1 MTKGALRSP
10 LSWLGGLIVLY
21 LSVPLVAFA
30 FRFVGSPRRGFH
42 VPGLFPSLFV
52 SVESATISLA
62 LITLL
67 GVPLAYVLARSPGRL
82 ASLIGLVLLL
92 PLALP
97 PLMSGILLIYLVGP
111 YTFLG
116 QLFDGRL
123 TNSLTG
129 IVLAQTFCAAPFLI
143 VAARSAFGAI
153 DPATL
158 DMAATLG
165 HSELSRF
172 RLVAL
177 PLAGPGIRAGMVLA
191 WLRAFGEY
199 GAVIILAYHPFS
211 LPVYTYNQFSGI
223 GLPTTL
229 APTALA
235 LAVAAV
241 VIALGR
247 ITPRRHAAR
256 TALVPAAVAP
266 AAAAAA
272 PAPVTF
278 AIDYQVGAF
287 HLAVAHRSGKNNL
300 AILGPSGS
308 GKTALLRSLAGLNG
322 PAPGPV
328 WYGGRSVE
336 GIAVESRQVGY
347 VAQGF
352 SLYPH
357 LTVWQQL
364 LFAEDTA
371 PGMAAYWLDHLHL
384 DGLQDRYPDQISG
397 GQRQRVALAQ
407 ALCRSPQLLLLDEPF
422 SALDAPVRMELRRE
436 LRRLQRETGLAT
448 VLVTHD
454 PEEAAFL
461 ADHVIVI
468 SDGRALQSGST
479 RDLFTHPSSPE
490 VGRLLGVANLH
501 RAVVDADGWIATEGV
516 RIAASTGGMAPA
528 TPVLWSIRPERVALV
543 DTGGLSGSFTDVAD
557 VGTATD
563 LFISI
568 ATGLEIHAR
577 TTEMVNFEIGDQCQL
592 ELPSEAISV
601 WPYEHSQSGLV
612 DRR

>member
-1 MTKGALRSP
+1 ML
-10 LSWLGGLIVLY
+10 
-21 LSVPLVAFA
+21 
-30 FRFVGSPRRGFH
+30 
-42 VPGLFPSLFV
+42 
-52 SVESATISLA
+52 
-62 LITLL
+62 
-67 GVPLAYVLARSPGRL
+67 
-82 ASLIGLVLLL
+82 
-92 PLALP
+92 
-97 PLMSGILLIYLVGP
+97 
-111 YTFLG
+111 
-116 QLFDGRL
+116 
-123 TNSLTG
+123 
-129 IVLAQTFCAAPFLI
+129 
-143 VAARSAFGAI
+143 
-153 DPATL
+153 
-158 DMAATLG
+158 
-165 HSELSRF
+165 
-172 RLVAL
+172 
-177 PLAGPGIRAGMVLA
+177 LA

-211 LPVYTYNQFSGI
+211 LPVYTYNQFSGS

-241 VIALGR
+241 VITLSR

-256 TALVPAAVAP
+256 TALVPAADVP
-266 AAAAAA
+266 AAAA
-272 PAPVTF
+272 PAPVSF
-278 AIDYQVGAF
+278 DIDYFIGAF
-287 HLAVAHRSGKNNL
+287 HLAVSHQSGGNTL

-308 GKTALLRSLAGLNG
+308 GKSALLRSLAGLNG
-322 PAPGPV
+322 RAPGPV
-328 WYGGRSVE
+328 WYDGRSVE
-336 GIAVESRQVGY
+336 GVAVESRQVGY

-364 LFAEDTA
+364 LFAEGAT

-407 ALCRSPQLLLLDEPF
+407 ALCRSPELLLLDEPF

-436 LRRLQRETGLAT
+436 LRRLQRDTGLAT

-461 ADHVIVI
+461 ADQVIVI

-501 RAVVDADGWIATEGV
+501 RAVVDADGWIDAEGV

-528 TPVLWSIRPERVALV
+528 TPVLWSIRPERVALLE
-543 DTGGLSGSFTDVAD
+543 TGGLSGSFTDVAN
-557 VGTATD
+557 VGTAVD

-568 ATGLEIHAR
+568 GAGLEIHAR
-577 TTEMVNFEIGDQCQL
+577 TTETVGFEIGDPCQL
-592 ELPSEAISV
+592 ELPNDAISV
-601 WPYEHSQSGLV
+601 WPYEPSQSGLI
-612 DRR
+612 DGR